1 MKAPPGASIDE
12 RLKVIEDSV
21 ARAEDCI
28 AAVEAAANRSVEALR
43 ASLTELIDASR
54 AEVGHLRSTLEA
66 LPVGALD
73 FELVG
78 TPDQSAESPEQQ
90 RGDPHQQREE
100 RRRQSGDPRREWRDW
115 RERGVGSF

>member
-90 RGDPHQQREE
+90 MGGTAPATGGEAAPIRGPEARMA
-100 RRRQSGDPRREWRDW
+100 GLA
-115 RERGVGSF
+115 